1 MSATDS
7 PPGPDETD
15 KTGETV
21 LVSNDEFLRTLF
33 GSLSSDQLVDL
44 TGCHRAD
51 KQIECLKRNRIPY
64 TTNVRGKPVVTVAA
78 VEGTGSKACR
88 IEQPAYI
95 PSILKIAA

>member
-1 MSATDS
+1 M
-7 PPGPDETD
+7 
-15 KTGETV
+15 
-21 LVSNDEFLRTLF
+21 FLTR
-33 GSLSSDQLVDL
+33 DQLVDL

-78 VEGTGSKACR
+78 VEGTGSKALR

-95 PSILKIAA
+95 PSILKTAA